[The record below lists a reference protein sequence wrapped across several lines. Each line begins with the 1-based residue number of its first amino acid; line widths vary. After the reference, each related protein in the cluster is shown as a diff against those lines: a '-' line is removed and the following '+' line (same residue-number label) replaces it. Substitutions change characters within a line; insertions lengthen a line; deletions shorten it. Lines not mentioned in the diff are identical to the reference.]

1 MQIGPVG
8 GGSSSATFKGAA
20 AYMSG
25 SQAYG
30 TPNVSVVLTL
40 DTQSYDVGACWSTGA
55 ATRMIAPVAGYYL
68 VQAAVTWASATDAT
82 TREIRIRLNAAGVA
96 GAGTS
101 VALMSTPAI
110 ATAGVST
117 TQRCS
122 AVIYMAAGDYVEA
135 FGLQNSAGS
144 LNASMAVGQAFSIA
158 LLGT

>member
-25 SQAYG
+25 TQSIA
-30 TPNVSVVLTL
+30 TPNVSTVLTL
-40 DTQSYDVGACWSTGA
+40 DTQSYDVGACWSVGA
-55 ATRMIAPVAGYYL
+55 PTRMIAPVSGYYL
-68 VQAAVTWASATDAT
+68 VQAAVTWAAGTDST

-101 VALMSTPAI
+101 VALQSMPAI

-117 TQRCS
+117 TMRCS
-122 AVIYMAAGDYVEA
+122 AVIYMAAAEYVEA
-135 FGLQNSAGS
+135 FCLQNTAGA